1 MLRWIPYAVVRIVM
15 FFMGGIVFGI
25 YLPDFIPQQFFLIIF
40 AVAIPGYIACFIR
53 QRFYK
58 KMLFNPGLLGLMI
71 VFLAGYLR
79 VLDCTD
85 ARQPENLI
93 HQRDPVLYYQV
104 TITSQA
110 RSKENTWK
118 TEGYITTVQTS
129 AGWKTCTG
137 NLILYF
143 PKSDFRKPFQYGDIL
158 LVKGMPQ
165 PVPPP
170 GNPGEFD
177 YKKFL
182 AYRKIYHQQFVRQQD
197 VKYVASNPPSSIVYY
212 AIRARIWADTT
223 LARFVDGEREQAI
236 ASALVLGVTDGLD
249 NELLNAYAATG
260 AMHVLAVSG
269 LHISIIYM
277 LIIGL
282 LRPLNKTP
290 SGRWWLAAL
299 SVAILWG
306 YAFVSGLSPSVL
318 RAVTMFT
325 FMAVARAWN
334 RQTNIY
340 NTLAASAFCLLIYEP
355 YLIMSVA
362 FQLSYL
368 AVLGIV
374 YLQPGIYNL
383 WEPASRFWDEV
394 WKITCV
400 SIAAQLATFSLG
412 LLYFHQFPNYFL
424 ISNLLVIPISFA
436 VLILGLVVLAV
447 SFIGPLASFCGWL
460 LLWTIKGLNAVVFTV
475 ESFPY
480 SLIDH
485 IYINTLQCWLLM
497 IAIACCILLF
507 QFRKFHYLPVAC
519 VIMMVFVLIQWL
531 HYCDVTRYP
540 KLAVYRVPHHT
551 ALDLINEGRAYFI
564 ADSLL
569 QQKTSAV
576 RFHIQPNR
584 LNNGVDRVEPVTRSL
599 SRTYQNWTWH
609 GRSIL
614 LIRDPRAIPVT
625 KMKAD
630 YIIISNNAVKNL
642 SVLTHINASEIIL
655 DSSNSYYF
663 AERLQAQALAA
674 GIRIYSVLHQGAFIK
689 DI

>member
-1 MLRWIPYAVVRIVM
+1 MLRWIPYAVVRIVV
-15 FFMGGIVFGI
+15 FFIAGIVLGI
-25 YLPDFIPQQFFLIIF
+25 YLPDFIPQQYTLIIF
-40 AVAIPGYIACFIR
+40 AAAILIYIVGFIL
-53 QRFYK
+53 QRLFK
-58 KMLFNPGLLGLMI
+58 KMFFNPGFLGLMI
-71 VFLAGYLR
+71 VFIAGYLR

-93 HQRDPVLYYQV
+93 HQHEPVLYYQV

-118 TEGYITTVQTS
+118 AEGYITTAQTS
-129 AGWKTCTG
+129 TGWKTCTG

-182 AYRKIYHQQFVRQQD
+182 AYRKIYHQQFVRQPD
-197 VKYVASNPPSSIVYY
+197 VKYIGSNPSSSIVYH
-212 AIRARIWADTT
+212 AIRARTWADTT
-223 LARFVDGEREQAI
+223 LARFVEGDREQAI

-277 LIIGL
+277 LIVGL
-282 LRPLNKTP
+282 LRPLNNTP
-290 SGRWWLAAL
+290 SGRWWLAVL
-299 SVAILWG
+299 SLVILWG
-306 YAFVSGLSPSVL
+306 YSFITGLSPSVL

-325 FMAVARAWN
+325 FMAVAKAWN

-340 NTLAASAFCLLIYEP
+340 NTLAASALCLLIYEP

-383 WEPASRFWDEV
+383 WEPTSRFWDEV

-424 ISNLLVIPISFA
+424 ISNLLVIPISFV
-436 VLILGLVVLAV
+436 VLILGLVVLLV

-460 LLWTIKGLNAVVFTV
+460 LLWTIKALNAVVFTV

-485 IYINTLQCWLLM
+485 VYIDTLQSWLLM
-497 IAIACCILLF
+497 IAIICCVLLF
-507 QFRKFHYLPVAC
+507 QFRKFYYLPVAC
-519 VIMMVFVLIQWL
+519 VIMVVFILIQWT
-531 HYCDVTRYP
+531 HYRDVTRHA
-540 KLAVYRVPHHT
+540 KLTVYRVPHHT
-551 ALDLINEGRAYFI
+551 ALDLIDEGQAYFI
-564 ADSLL
+564 ADSVL

-584 LNNGVDRVEPVTRSL
+584 LNNGVDRVESVTQSL
-599 SRTYQNWTWH
+599 SATYRNWTWR

-614 LIRDPRAIPVT
+614 LIRGPHAIPVT
-625 KMKAD
+625 AIKAD
-630 YIIISNNAVKNL
+630 YVIISNNAVRNL
-642 SVLTHINASEIIL
+642 SSLCHINATEIIL

-663 AERLQAQALAA
+663 AERLRTQALAA
-674 GIRIYSVLHQGAFIK
+674 GISVYSVLHEGAFIK

>member
-1 MLRWIPYAVVRIVM
+1 MLRWIPYAVVRIVV
-15 FFMGGIVFGI
+15 FFMAGIVLGI
-25 YLPDFIPQQFFLIIF
+25 YLPDFIPQQYLQIIF
-40 AVAIPGYIACFIR
+40 AVALLAYIVCFIL

-58 KMLFNPGLLGLMI
+58 SLLFNPGFLGLMI
-71 VFLAGYLR
+71 VFLSGYLR
-79 VLDCTD
+79 LLQCTD

-93 HQRDPVLYYQV
+93 HHHEPVLYYQV
-104 TITSQA
+104 TITNQA
-110 RSKENTWK
+110 RSKENAWK
-118 TEGYITTVQTS
+118 AEGYISTAQTA

-165 PVPPP
+165 AVPSP

-197 VKYVASNPPSSIVYY
+197 VKYIGSNPSSFIVYH
-212 AIRARIWADTT
+212 AICARAWADTT
-223 LARFVDGEREQAI
+223 LARFVEGKREQAI

-282 LRPLNKTP
+282 LRPLNNTP
-290 SGRWWLAAL
+290 SGRWWLAAISL
-299 SVAILWG
+299 VILWG
-306 YAFVSGLSPSVL
+306 YAFVTGLSPSVL

-325 FMAVARAWN
+325 FMAIAKAWN

-383 WEPASRFWDEV
+383 WEPSSRFWDEV

-400 SIAAQLATFSLG
+400 SVAAQLATFSLG

-436 VLILGLVVLAV
+436 VLILGLAVLAV
-447 SFIGPLASFCGWL
+447 SFIGPLALLCGWL
-460 LLWTIKGLNAVVFTV
+460 LLWSIKALNVVVFTV

-480 SLIDH
+480 SLIDQV
-485 IYINTLQCWLLM
+485 YIDTSQSWLLM
-497 IAIACCILLF
+497 IAIVCCVLLL
-507 QFRKFHYLPVAC
+507 QFRKFYYFPVAC
-519 VIMMVFVLIQWL
+519 VIMVMFVLLQWT
-531 HYCDVTRYP
+531 HHSDVTDHAT
-540 KLAVYRVPHHT
+540 LALYRVPHHT
-551 ALDLINEGRAYFI
+551 ALDLIDKGRAYFI
-564 ADSLL
+564 ADSSL
-569 QQKTSAV
+569 QRKTSAV

-584 LNNGVDRVEPVTRSL
+584 LNRGVDEVEALTKCL
-599 SRTYQNWTWH
+599 SGAYGSWRWQ

-614 LIRDPRAIPVT
+614 MIRHPHAIPLIR
-625 KMKAD
+625 MKAD
-630 YIIISNNAVKNL
+630 YLIISNNAVKNL
-642 SVLTHINASEIIL
+642 SALSHINASEIIL

-663 AERLQAQALAA
+663 AERLRAQASVA
-674 GIRIYSVLHQGAFIK
+674 GIRIYSVLHEGAFIR

>member
-1 MLRWIPYAVVRIVM
+1 MLRWIPFAVVRIVV
-15 FFMGGIVFGI
+15 FFIAGIVFGI
-25 YLPDFIPQQFFLIIF
+25 YQPDFIPQLYLHIIF
-40 AVAIPGYIACFIR
+40 AGAILSYVACFIL
-53 QRFYK
+53 QRLYK
-58 KMLFNPGLLGLMI
+58 NFFNPGLLGLMI
-71 VFLAGYLR
+71 IFLSGYLR

-85 ARQPENLI
+85 ERQPENLI
-93 HQRDPVLYYQV
+93 HQREPVLYYQV

-110 RSKENTWK
+110 RSKENSWK
-118 TEGYITTVQTS
+118 IEGYITTAQTS
-129 AGWKTCTG
+129 TGWKACTG

-143 PKSDFRKPFQYGDIL
+143 PKSDFHKPFQYGDIL

-177 YKKFL
+177 YRKFL

-197 VKYVASNPPSSIVYY
+197 VKYTGSNPSSSIVYH
-212 AIRARIWADTT
+212 AIRARTWADTT
-223 LARFVDGEREQAI
+223 LARFVAGAREQAI

-277 LIIGL
+277 LIVGL
-282 LRPLNKTP
+282 LRPLNNTP
-290 SGRWWLAAL
+290 AGRWWLAAL
-299 SVAILWG
+299 SLIILWG
-306 YAFVSGLSPSVL
+306 YAFVTGLSPSVL

-325 FMAVARAWN
+325 FMAIGKAWN

-400 SIAAQLATFSLG
+400 SVAAQLATFSLG

-436 VLILGLVVLAV
+436 VLILGLVVLAA
-447 SFIGPLASFCGWL
+447 SFIGSLASLCGWL
-460 LLWTIKGLNAVVFTV
+460 LLWTIKALNAVVFTV

-485 IYINTLQCWLLM
+485 IYINTFQSWLLM
-497 IAIACCILLF
+497 LAITCCVLLF
-507 QFRKFHYLPVAC
+507 QFRKFYYLPAAC
-519 VIMMVFVLIQWL
+519 VIMILFVSMQWS
-531 HYCDVTRYP
+531 HYRDVTSHA
-540 KLAVYRVPHHT
+540 KLAVYKVPHHT
-551 ALDLINEGRAYFI
+551 ALDLIDEGSAYFI
-564 ADSLL
+564 ADSSLL
-569 QQKTSAV
+569 QKPSAV

-584 LNNGVDRVEPVTRSL
+584 LNNGVDRVEAVTKSL
-599 SRTYQNWTWH
+599 SGVYGNWTWH

-614 LIRDPRAIPVT
+614 IIRDPHAIPLSA
-625 KMKAD
+625 MKAD
-630 YIIISNNAVKNL
+630 YVIISNNAVKNL
-642 SVLTHINASEIIL
+642 SVLSQINASEIIL

-663 AERLQAQALAA
+663 AERLRTQALAA
-674 GIRIYSVLHQGAFIK
+674 GIRIYSVLHEGAFIR

>member
-1 MLRWIPYAVVRIVM
+1 MLRWIPYAVVRIVI
-15 FFMGGIVFGI
+15 FFIGGIVSGI
-25 YLPDFIPQQFFLIIF
+25 YLPDFIPQQYLLTLF
-40 AVAIPGYIACFIR
+40 ALGILGYIACFIG
-53 QRFYK
+53 QTFYK
-58 KMLFNPGLLGLMI
+58 KHLFNPGFLGLMVVLI
-71 VFLAGYLR
+71 AGYLR

-85 ARQPENLI
+85 AREPENLI
-93 HQRDPVLYYQV
+93 HQREPVLYYEV

-118 TEGYITTVQTS
+118 AEGYIATAQTS

-182 AYRKIYHQQFVRQQD
+182 TYRKIYHQQFVRQQD
-197 VKYVASNPPSSIVYY
+197 VKYIRSNPSSFIVYH

-223 LARFVDGEREQAI
+223 LARFVEGKREQAI

-260 AMHVLAVSG
+260 SMHVLAVSG

-282 LRPLNKTP
+282 LRPLNNTP

-299 SVAILWG
+299 SVVILWG
-306 YAFVSGLSPSVL
+306 YAFVTGLSPSVL

-334 RQTNIY
+334 RHTNIY

-368 AVLGIV
+368 AVFGIV

-383 WEPASRFWDEV
+383 WEPTSRLWDEV
-394 WKITCV
+394 WKVTCV

-424 ISNLLVIPISFA
+424 ISNLLVIPISFG

-460 LLWTIKGLNAVVFTV
+460 LLWAIKALNAVVFMV

-497 IAIACCILLF
+497 IAIACGVLLF
-507 QFRKFHYLPVAC
+507 QFRKFYYLPAAGG
-519 VIMMVFVLIQWL
+519 IILVFVLIQWL
-531 HYCDVTRYP
+531 HYCNVTRHP

-551 ALDLINEGRAYFI
+551 ALDLIDAGRAYFI
-564 ADSLL
+564 ADSVL

-584 LNNGVDRVEPVTRSL
+584 LNNGVDRVESVTQSL
-599 SRTYQNWTWH
+599 SAAYSNWTWH
-609 GRSIL
+609 GRSVL

-625 KMKAD
+625 TMKAD
-630 YIIISNNAVKNL
+630 YVIIANNAVKNL
-642 SVLTHINASEIIL
+642 SVLSHINASEIIL

-663 AERLQAQALAA
+663 AERLRAQALAA
-674 GIRIYSVLHQGAFIK
+674 GIPVYSVLHQGAFIEE
-689 DI
+689 I

>member
-1 MLRWIPYAVVRIVM
+1 MLRWIPYAVVRIVI
-15 FFMGGIVFGI
+15 FFIAGIVLGI
-25 YLPDFIPQQFFLIIF
+25 YFPDFLPQQYLQIAFAIALLI
-40 AVAIPGYIACFIR
+40 YIAGFTL

-58 KMLFNPGLLGLMI
+58 QLLFNPGFIGLMI
-71 VFLAGYLR
+71 VFLAGYLH
-79 VLDCTD
+79 VLDSTD
-85 ARQPENLI
+85 ARKPENLV
-93 HQRDPVLYYQV
+93 HLSEPVLYYNV
-104 TITSQA
+104 AVTSQA
-110 RSKENTWK
+110 RSKENSWK
-118 TEGYITTVQTS
+118 TEGCITAVQTS
-129 AGWKTCTG
+129 TGWKACSA
-137 NLILYF
+137 NMILYF
-143 PKSDFRKPFQYGDIL
+143 PKSDFKKPFQYGDIL
-158 LVKGMPQ
+158 LVKGTPQ

-182 AYRKIYHQQFVRQQD
+182 AFRKIYHQQFVKLKD
-197 VKYVASNPPSSIVYY
+197 AKYLESNPSSSIVYY
-212 AIRARIWADTT
+212 AIRARTWADTT
-223 LARFVDGEREQAI
+223 LSRFVEGEREQAI

-277 LIIGL
+277 LILGL
-282 LRPLNKTP
+282 LRPLNNTP
-290 SGRWWLAAL
+290 AGRWWLAVL
-299 SVAILWG
+299 SLIILWG
-306 YAFVSGLSPSVL
+306 YAFVTGLSPSVL

-325 FMAVARAWN
+325 FVAIANAWN

-340 NTLAASAFCLLIYEP
+340 NILAASAFFLLLYEP

-394 WKITCV
+394 WKITSV

-424 ISNLLVIPISFA
+424 LSNLLVIPISFA
-436 VLILGLVVLAV
+436 VLILGLIVLAI
-447 SFIGPLASFCGWL
+447 SFIGPLAALCGWL
-460 LLWTIKGLNAVVFTV
+460 LLWTIKALNAVVFTV

-485 IYINTLQCWLLM
+485 VYINTLQSWLLM
-497 IAIACCILLF
+497 AAITCCVLLF
-507 QFRKFHYLPVAC
+507 QFRKFYYLPVASAVMILF
-519 VIMMVFVLIQWL
+519 VIVQWM
-531 HYCDVTRYP
+531 HYGDVTRHA
-540 KLAVYRVPHHT
+540 KLTVYKVPHHS
-551 ALDLINEGRAYFI
+551 ALDLIDGGRAYFV
-564 ADSLL
+564 ADSSLR
-569 QQKTSAV
+569 QNVSAV

-584 LNNGVDRVEPVTRSL
+584 LHHGVEMIETVKESSPGL
-599 SRTYQNWTWH
+599 YGNWLWR
-609 GRSIL
+609 GRLIL
-614 LIRDPRAIPVT
+614 QIRDPHAIPAVA
-625 KMKAD
+625 MKAD
-630 YIIISNNAVKNL
+630 YLIISNNAVKNL
-642 SVLTHINASEIIL
+642 AALSHIQASEIIL

-663 AERLQAQALAA
+663 AERLRAQASAA
-674 GIRIYSVLHQGAFIK
+674 GIRIYSVLHEGAFTK